1 MLLGSDDVHRM
12 SLRQSRVQCSLIIF
26 EGDFVLRHG
35 LADAFESPFA
45 FTVVE
50 TVGVRFGLQADDVFQ
65 VVVSAFILSEKRGM
79 IKSLPICFASHIAI
93 KGSPTLRR
101 PRTPVFSFCI

>member
-45 FTVVE
+45 FTIVE
-50 TVGVRFGLQADDVFQ
+50 TAGVRFGLQADDVFQ

-79 IKSLPICFASHIAI
+79 IKYLPIYFPSHIAI
-93 KGSPTLRR
+93 KGPTLRR
-101 PRTPVFSFCI
+101 PRTPVFFFCI